1 MRYSKITQEAGKA
14 YISQLELKG
23 NRRMAA
29 LIPIAML
36 DRLLELENEL
46 MTRSTPGTA
55 VSTESMVAE
64 SPNQSLDELTGLKQP
79 D

>member
-1 MRYSKITQEAGKA
+1 
-14 YISQLELKG
+14 
-23 NRRMAA
+23 MAA

-36 DRLLELENEL
+36 DRLFELENEL
-46 MTRSTPGTA
+46 LTRSTPGTA

-64 SPNQSLDELTGLKQP
+64 SPNQSLNEPTGLKQP